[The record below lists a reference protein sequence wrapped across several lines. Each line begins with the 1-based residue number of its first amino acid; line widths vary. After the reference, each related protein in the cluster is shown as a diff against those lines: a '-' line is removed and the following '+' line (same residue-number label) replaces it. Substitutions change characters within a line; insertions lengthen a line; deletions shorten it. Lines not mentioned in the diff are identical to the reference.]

1 MEGIPGQRLLHDLID
16 EIAILD
22 EGRIFTSIPISD
34 DPVDGFIDITY
45 DRFAVAI
52 DRTAWWLQKS
62 MRGRPRL
69 ETFAYLGRNDLRYQ
83 LLIIAAIKT
92 CYKILLP
99 SVRNSS
105 YVQTLLLDKTD
116 CRTVIYDSANRNI
129 GSAFENVH
137 DLKLIPMPDLD
148 TLLDERAAVEPYP
161 KIAESHNDALKR
173 PFMVLHSS
181 GSTGDPKPIVYTLQS
196 IMTEDAHR
204 ALEQTEG
211 KLWYHELEERVWF
224 QLILPVYYGIQVV
237 WGPANV
243 PLNPDI
249 AARVI
254 MASGVN
260 GAVFP
265 SSILEAV
272 HETQPSALFESLD
285 FVFSAG
291 SPLAIPVGDSIAALT
306 RLHNFIGYSE
316 ATAPPRYL
324 LESTEWKYHHF
335 HPASGFRAEPV
346 GDGSD
351 LYELVIIPVRS
362 QTQSQS
368 VFLIFPNLEEYR
380 TKDLISKHP
389 TKPHLW
395 LHRGRLDD
403 LILLSNGEKVDP
415 HATEALLHTSPYIR
429 SALIYGTARTHCALL
444 VELQPQVDQVTA
456 VDLIW
461 PLVQDANTLVPSHAQ
476 IDKDM
481 ILIAQT
487 SKLFC
492 RAGKGSVQRKLT
504 FNSYEKEL
512 AALYNEPSDDS
523 HSQSMKITEDG
534 PNVDSLANI
543 VFSISGIKLQPHE
556 NIFTAGVDSRHVV
569 SFLRRVTQLWF
580 PTKSSSSN
588 TVSDLGVRIVYN
600 NPTLDRL
607 SVRLQSLLNGTLT
620 DKTQLNI
627 PEPKVDLDAI
637 IGSLLPKIAKAKKET
652 VLVTG
657 GTGSLGSTILKQ
669 LLMSSRVG
677 TVWCLVRLKDAAIAK
692 FKDMALPSSDKLHVL
707 QSNLS
712 YPGLGLDHVHYQD
725 ILQTVDTIIHCA
737 WNVNFNHTLDTYM
750 KTDVAGVLN
759 LIDLS
764 LQSRKGVNV
773 IFTSSIAAVANWDT
787 RTGPVP
793 EEIIHDK
800 SVTAPSGYGQS
811 KYIAEHLLDNAAKK
825 HGIPVTIIRIGQIAG
840 SLSGNDSIWNKH
852 EWFPML
858 LQASKNLGVLPKELG
873 ADNVVDW
880 VPIDVLADAIVEVS
894 ITSHRGRTWPIKAEV
909 IHAVN
914 PHAVSWSDLSS
925 AVLENI
931 SGIAKDVPYAVWIAQ
946 LKNLG
951 QRTKEGDLSWMSL
964 LEWFQDFEKQK
975 YPAMSVARA
984 VLRSG
989 VMRGMEPI
997 SGAAMQKWIK
1007 EWDTMSHDDED
1018 FKDMLRIGLS
1028 LPRVAFAQ
1036 DAEDDVTEDA
1046 TEEETSEEET
1056 IERRIISEFQDE
1068 ILTLQE
1074 LFLLVHKTRGLG
1086 FYKTGKGL
1094 FALLPQVN
1102 RPGDFVWILK
1112 GCRLPV
1118 LLRPSIS
1125 HGGSYEFVGGG
1136 YVYGIMNGE
1145 MLEKPEFGWQEVSL
1159 R

>member
-1 MEGIPGQRLLHDLID
+1 MEDIPGQRLLHDLID

-22 EGRIFTSIPISD
+22 EGRIFASIPISD
-34 DPVDGFIDITY
+34 DPVNGFMDITY

-52 DRTAWWLQKS
+52 DRTAWWLQKT

-148 TLLDERAAVEPYP
+148 TLLDEQAAVEPYP

-204 ALEQTEG
+204 SLEQTEG

-260 GAVFP
+260 GAIFP

-306 RLHNFIGYSE
+306 LLHNFIGYSE

-346 GDGSD
+346 GNGSD

-415 HATEALLHTSPYIR
+415 HATEASLHTSPYIR

-444 VELQPQVDQVTA
+444 VELQPQVEQITA

-476 IDKDM
+476 ISKDM

-487 SKLFC
+487 SKPFC
-492 RAGKGSVQRKLT
+492 RAGKGSVQRKMT
-504 FNSYEKEL
+504 FNSYKKEL
-512 AALYNEPSDDS
+512 SALYNEPPDDS
-523 HSQSMKITEDG
+523 YSQSMKITKDE
-534 PNVDSLANI
+534 PNVDSLANML
-543 VFSISGIKLQPHE
+543 FSISGIKLQPDE
-556 NIFTAGVDSRHVV
+556 NIFTAGVDSRHAV

-580 PTKSSSSN
+580 PANSSSSN
-588 TVSDLGVRIVYN
+588 TVNDLG
-600 NPTLDRL
+600 
-607 SVRLQSLLNGTLT
+607 SLLSGTLT
-620 DKTQLNI
+620 DRTAPNI
-627 PEPKVDLDAI
+627 PEVKVDVDAI
-637 IGSLLPKIAKAKKET
+637 IGSLLPKMAKAKKET
-652 VLVTG
+652 ILVTG

-669 LLMSSRVG
+669 LLISSRVG
-677 TVWCLVRLKDAAIAK
+677 IVWCLVRSKDAAIAK
-692 FKDMALPSSDKLHVL
+692 FKDMALASSDKLHVL

-712 YPGLGLDHVHYQD
+712 DPSLGLHHVHYQD
-725 ILQTVDTIIHCA
+725 ILHTVDTIIHCA
-737 WNVNFNHTLDTYM
+737 WNVNFNLTLDTYM
-750 KTDVAGVLN
+750 KADVAGVLN

-764 LQSRKGVNV
+764 VQSRKGANI

-787 RTGPVP
+787 QTGPVP

-811 KYIAEHLLDNAAKK
+811 KYIAEHLLDNAAKT
-825 HGIPVTIIRIGQIAG
+825 HGIPVTIIRIGQVAG

-858 LQASKNLGVLPKELG
+858 LQASKNLGALPKELG

-880 VPIDVLADAIVEVS
+880 VPIDVLAVAIVEVS
-894 ITSHRGRTWPIKAEV
+894 IISHRSRTWPIKAEV

-914 PHAVSWSDLSS
+914 PHTVSWSDLSS
-925 AVLENI
+925 SVLENI
-931 SGIAKDVPYAVWIAQ
+931 SGIVKYVPYAVWITQ
-946 LKNLG
+946 LKDLG
-951 QRTKEGDLSWMSL
+951 QQTKEEDMSWMSL
-964 LEWFQDFEKQK
+964 LEWFQEFEKQK
-975 YPAMSVARA
+975 YPAMSVAQA

-989 VMRGMEPI
+989 AMCGMEPI

-1007 EWDTMSHDDED
+1007 EW
-1018 FKDMLRIGLS
+1018 
-1028 LPRVAFAQ
+1028 
-1036 DAEDDVTEDA
+1036 
-1046 TEEETSEEET
+1046 
-1056 IERRIISEFQDE
+1056 
-1068 ILTLQE
+1068 
-1074 LFLLVHKTRGLG
+1074 G
-1086 FYKTGKGL
+1086 F
-1094 FALLPQVN
+1094 
-1102 RPGDFVWILK
+1102 
-1112 GCRLPV
+1112 
-1118 LLRPSIS
+1118 
-1125 HGGSYEFVGGG
+1125 
-1136 YVYGIMNGE
+1136 
-1145 MLEKPEFGWQEVSL
+1145 
-1159 R
+1159 